1 MRSAVLRRGL
11 PIVLAGLGLGWG
23 RSEAAAQGG
32 ATLGPV
38 QVITLGAARVNSLS
52 VSVTSGSVQSIAAV
66 QDNAVNAFP
75 TPVTITTQWDV
86 QPGQTNSI
94 NVVAYFTTPAQAMTG
109 GSVQIPSSRIRGRVS
124 TGLPTT
130 FTPFTQNAIAGAGS
144 AGGSLNLFLIGIGI
158 TGTNKQGTRTDNLEL
173 QLDLTGFPDLP
184 VGNYAGTMNI
194 RAVAQ

>member
-1 MRSAVLRRGL
+1 MGSLAPCRRLLVLVASL
-11 PIVLAGLGLGWG
+11 TLGWG

-52 VSVTSGSVQSIAAV
+52 VSVTSGAVQTIAAV

-75 TPVTITTQWDV
+75 TPVAITTQWDV

-109 GSVQIPSSRIRGRVS
+109 GAVQIPSSRILGRVT

-130 FTPFTQNAIAGAGS
+130 FTPFTQPAIAGAGT

-158 TGTNKQGTRTDNLEL
+158 TGTNKKGTRTDNLEL
-173 QLDLTGFPDLP
+173 QLNMVGFPDLP
-184 VGNYAGTMNI
+184 VGNYTGTMNI